1 MKKYAQY
8 MDFLDEVSI
17 PSCTYRAIIWYFEDW
32 IKRRDKV
39 TVDIS
44 KSSAYDGYFVE
55 VTTDYESW
63 WNVER
68 INMYEENGNFIFE
81 KTSYG
86 KEKTEDSEWYSNL
99 APLTVSIPV
108 KSSGYRVF
116 AKFIKEY
123 YETHKAQQ
131 G

>member
-8 MDFLDEVSI
+8 HDFYHEVRI
-17 PSCTYRAIIWYFEDW
+17 PSCTYRAIIWFFEDW

-39 TVDIS
+39 KVEVS
-44 KSSAYDGYFVE
+44 KSSAYENGYFVE
-55 VTTDYESW
+55 IETDYGTW
-63 WNVER
+63 WNIER
-68 INMYEENGNFIFE
+68 IKMYDENDNFIFE

-86 KEKTEDSEWYSNL
+86 KDKTEDAEWYENL
-99 APLTVSIPV
+99 EPLVVSIPK

-123 YETHKAQQ
+123 YETHKA
-131 G
+131 

>member
-8 MDFLDEVSI
+8 LDFYQEVKI
-17 PSCTYRAIIWYFEDW
+17 PSCTYRAIIWFFEDW

-39 TVDIS
+39 KVEVS
-44 KSSAYDGYFVE
+44 KYSAYENGYFVE
-55 VTTDYESW
+55 IETDYGTW
-63 WNVER
+63 WNIER
-68 INMYEENGNFIFE
+68 IKMYDENDNFIFE

-86 KEKTEDSEWYSNL
+86 KDKTEDAEWYENL
-99 APLTVSIPV
+99 EPLVVSIPK

-123 YETHKAQQ
+123 YDINKDS
-131 G
+131 